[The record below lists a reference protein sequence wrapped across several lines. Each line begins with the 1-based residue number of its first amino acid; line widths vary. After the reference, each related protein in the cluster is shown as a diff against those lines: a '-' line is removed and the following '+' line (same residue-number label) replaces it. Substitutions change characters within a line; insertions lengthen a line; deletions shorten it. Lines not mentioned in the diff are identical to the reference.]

1 MSKRITTA
9 FVCAS
14 LAGCVQ
20 SAANLR
26 TNESAGQATYTTE
39 QSIADAYATVQSN
52 AVHCWADAANYIIAA
67 APPSPARPPSIQIN
81 STLGH
86 LMSVVDF
93 ESVGAGTRV
102 NVKVGYTL
110 GNRTRTLEWQQALE
124 FWLTGTNMHYCP
136 RMP

>member
-1 MSKRITTA
+1 MSKPIIFA
-9 FVCAS
+9 MVCML

-26 TNESAGQATYTTE
+26 VNESAGVATFTT
-39 QSIADAYATVQSN
+39 SKSVADAYAIIQSN
-52 AVHCWADAANYIIAA
+52 AVHCWADAANYIIAS

-81 STLGH
+81 SSLGH

-93 ESVGAGTRV
+93 AKSEEGTRV
-102 NVKVGYTL
+102 NVKIGYTL
-110 GNRTRTLEWQQALE
+110 GNRSRTSDWQRALSS
-124 FWLTGTNMHYCP
+124 WLSGADMNYCP